1 MIKNLPKT
9 SVCSRLTNL
18 QYLKLL
24 ILVFVQFLFVSTYAQ
39 VNSYTLSSTTYTGAY
54 QVLSGTGSEAVTQLY
69 AAGSNVDSGISV
81 VPIPFSFNFNGK
93 LYTSINISVNGFVTF
108 GAVSPGLQDIT
119 PISSTTNYDAVIAP
133 YAWDLD
139 LLPASTTLNNIS
151 YQTSGTIAGSR
162 IFKVQWRVR
171 RSNNLGTAAP
181 ADTGT
186 NELVFQAWF
195 YETSNI
201 VQFQYNTFSP
211 LSNNQS
217 VSTGQVGLRGQSN
230 LDFSNLVM
238 PLGTSFPSAA
248 SLPFGAAATDVVNLS
263 PNNVGGASFVSAIGS
278 ASRRIYTWTPPTCFA
293 PTNIVMS
300 NVLVNTATVSF
311 VASAPAPASYSYEV
325 RISGLPGSGA
335 TGLIASG
342 TAVSP
347 QNLTGLLGGTTYFV
361 YLRSSCPPNSGWSRQ
376 EVFTTLCNTQIVPYY
391 QSFDLD
397 FGANPDEALPPSTP
411 ILSTC
416 NKTQNV
422 GTGANW
428 GAGDANGPPADVSSM
443 SNMVLMYDGQNIPGN
458 TNNANAWFY
467 TRGVSLDATKTY
479 YIKYLYAS
487 SPTLINS
494 MKVAYGTQP
503 DVAFMTAAIDDHPS
517 FRGGIFSNKVI
528 FSPTTTGV
536 YYFGFNAYSVA
547 NRGYLWVDEI
557 EVNESTCRKPTA
569 LTANSINRNN
579 ATIAFTAPTPAP
591 SAGYVY
597 YIATTPFTPPI
608 PSNTIGS
615 GTIAPG
621 ASIFTIS
628 GLNAG
633 TNYCVWIRS
642 SCGLGDFGEWS
653 LNVCFTTLPPLPSP
667 PCTPAPSSVD
677 NQGIVNV
684 AYSTVNNPS
693 VAEPGNYGNY
703 TGLIGNT
710 PQGQVLSVAITFN
723 TFGFDYNTKIWV
735 NWNNN
740 ASFEDAGENVASGL
754 SSSTSPNTLTL
765 TFTVPIATPLGN
777 YTMRIGGTDASPGIN
792 GTGPGL
798 GSCYTG
804 TWGTFEDYTINV
816 VVAPPI
822 LTISPITDTQCSS
835 SNSTLVT
842 ITSNPADFNN
852 QFSWS
857 PNSGSSTVTGD
868 PINGYI
874 INSATTQV
882 FTLTGTQNVAPFSTN
897 TAKFNFI
904 ANKKPEPII
913 ITPASA
919 SNCQTDTNRIL
930 LTASGGTINGIT
942 LYSEDFNSTAPGWVA
957 TNTPAH
963 SGGPVAN
970 SLWILRPNGYTYPT
984 GTFISNDASQFYLS
998 NSDAQGSGNFT
1009 STILTSPAFSL
1020 TGYTSTTIRFHQN
1033 FRGWINGAAL
1043 VQINDTSTGV
1053 WTTIQ
1058 SYGSIAS
1065 TVGISNGFVLTDLTV
1080 PPAYVGLPSVKI
1092 RFFYEAEWGY
1102 HWAIDNFSVIGS
1114 APGKVTWSP
1123 LTDLFTDPVLNI
1135 PYTGGFS
1142 STVYAK
1148 PTATTTYT
1156 ATSSTEA
1163 PNPIC
1168 PTTKTVVVTVQPIS
1182 KGTASPDQSFC
1193 FGSAGPVSIS
1203 GFVGTGVRWQYAS
1216 DAAFTVPNNVVFSA
1230 NAPTLIASKVN
1241 SPPITADRYF
1251 RMEIKNGACTTY
1263 SDVIK
1268 ITFDAVIYSA
1278 GAWSNGTGPNL
1289 SQVAVFAS
1297 NFTSTGNISACS
1309 VVLRNG
1315 AAVIINN
1322 NHTLTV
1328 ANTITTSTGGG
1339 TLEFLDGANLI
1350 QNTNVGNTVPI
1361 RYNRTSTVMRV
1372 YDFTYWSS
1380 PVAGQTLISL
1390 SGGTLFDKFYSWDNA
1405 FSPTQLYGWRVQL
1418 NGAPTMLVGRG
1429 YAIRTPLPFGSAPAT
1444 QAVTFVGVPY
1454 NGNLTTP
1461 IIVSG
1466 ATGPSPVGNRLNLI
1480 GNPYPSGL
1488 SANLFLDANKTIID
1502 GTIYF
1507 WTHNTPVSVLTN
1519 QYSNNDYA
1527 NYNLTGG
1534 TSTSNAATN
1543 LATGGVGNGL
1553 APNGFIAA
1561 GQGFFVSG
1569 ILNSNS
1575 TSSVSF
1581 TNAMRVTNNTNF
1593 YKASSN
1599 GTLGT
1604 PQPNANS
1611 PLLTYEKN
1619 RLWLDMYSTDGLFSQ
1634 LLYGNIEGATN
1645 AKDTLYDGLLFGDS
1659 STISIY
1665 SLLGNDRLTIKGNG
1679 LPFAQTDTNDIG
1691 YISKI
1696 NGNFTIALSNFDGLF
1711 DNENIYLEDKL
1722 LNVIHDLKAS
1732 NYNFSTGIGTF
1743 NDRFMLRFNNTN
1755 LNTEKVET
1763 DNRNIYVYKNQ
1774 NDVTVKSF
1782 NSAIES
1788 LTIFDLRGRTIY
1800 SKDKINANEFTAKD
1814 LSVANQVLLVKA
1826 KTVDGK
1832 VLTQKVIF

>member
-18 QYLKLL
+18 QYYKIF
-24 ILVFVQFLFVSTYAQ
+24 ILVLVQFLFVSTFAQ
-39 VNSYTLSSTTYTGAY
+39 VNNYGLTSSAYTGTAIGPIPAAFTGIA
-54 QVLSGTGSEAVTQLY
+54 GTGSEAVTQLY
-69 AAGSNVDSGISV
+69 AAGPNVDSGVNV
-81 VPIPFSFNFNGK
+81 VSIPFSFNFNGK
-93 LYTSINISVNGFVTF
+93 IYTSINISLNGFVTL
-108 GAVSPGLQDIT
+108 GSVSPGLQDIT
-119 PISSTTNYDAVIAP
+119 PISSATNYDAVIAP

-139 LLPASTTLNNIS
+139 LVPAGSQNIS
-151 YQTSGTIAGSR
+151 YQTSGVSVGSR
-162 IFKVQWRVR
+162 IFKVQWVVR
-171 RSNNLGTAAP
+171 RSNNLGTAAL
-181 ADTGT
+181 ADISGST
-186 NELVFQAWF
+186 NLVFQAWF

-201 VQFQYNTFSP
+201 VQFHYNIFSP
-211 LSNNQS
+211 GTANQS

-230 LDFSNLVM
+230 LDFRNLLM
-238 PLGTSFPSAA
+238 PLGTSFPSGS
-248 SLPFGAAATDVVNLS
+248 SLPFGTAATDVVNLS
-263 PNNVGGASFVSAIGS
+263 PNNSGGFFSTIPTASN
-278 ASRRIYTWTPPTCFA
+278 RIYTWTPPSCFA
-293 PTNIVMS
+293 PLNISMS
-300 NVLVNTATVSF
+300 NVLVNTATISF
-311 VASAPAPASYSYEV
+311 LAPAPAPASYSYEV
-325 RISGLPGSGA
+325 RTSGLPGSGGV
-335 TGLIASG
+335 GLTTSG

-347 QNLTGLLGGTTYFV
+347 QNITGLLGGTTYFV
-361 YLRSSCPPNSGWSRQ
+361 YLRSSCPPNSGWSRP
-376 EVFTTLCNTQIVPYY
+376 EIFTTLCNTQIVPYY

-479 YIKYLYAS
+479 YIKYFYAS

-579 ATIAFTAPTPAP
+579 ATIAFTPPTPAP

-597 YIATTPFTPPI
+597 FIATTPFTAPL
-608 PSNTIGS
+608 PSNTTGS
-615 GTIAPG
+615 GTIAAG
-621 ASIFTIS
+621 ATSILIS
-628 GLNAG
+628 GLNPG
-633 TNYCVWIRS
+633 TNYCVWVRS

-653 LNVCFTTLPPLPSP
+653 LNVCFTTLPPLAAT
-667 PCTPAPSSVD
+667 PCVPLSNGSVD
-677 NQGIVNV
+677 PIGISNV
-684 AYSTVNNPS
+684 TYSTVNNTTGL
-693 VAEPGNYGNY
+693 EPGQYGNY
-703 TGLIGNT
+703 TSLIGNIA
-710 PQGQVLSVAITFN
+710 QGQTLTVDVTYR
-723 TFGFDYNTKIWV
+723 TGFTYFTQIWV
-735 NWNNN
+735 NWNNDGFFTL
-740 ASFEDAGENVASGL
+740 AENVASGESTAAVPTTL
-754 SSSTSPNTLTL
+754 SL
-765 TFTVPIATPLGN
+765 TFTVPLGTPIGN
-777 YTMRIGGTDASPGIN
+777 YTMRIGGADLDPLTTYGTDQ
-792 GTGPGL
+792 GP
-798 GSCYTG
+798 CYSG
-804 TWGTFEDYTINV
+804 AWHVFEDYTINV
-816 VVAPPI
+816 VVAPPV
-822 LTISPITDTQCSS
+822 LTISPTTSIQCSS
-835 SNSTLVT
+835 SNSSVIT
-842 ITSNPADFNN
+842 ITSTINDFDDY
-852 QFSWS
+852 SWLPVGPGIS
-857 PNSGSSTVTGD
+857 ISGYPTGPFTITSD
-868 PINGYI
+868 N
-874 INSATTQV
+874 TQT
-882 FTLTGTQNVAPFSTN
+882 FTLTAKQNSGNLSTN
-897 TAKFNFI
+897 TAKFTYVANARPTSI
-904 ANKKPEPII
+904 AIN
-913 ITPASA
+913 PASA
-919 SNCQTDTNRIL
+919 SNCQTDTAPIL
-930 LTASGGTINGIT
+930 LTASGGTINDINILT
-942 LYSEDFNSTAPGWVA
+942 EDFNGATQPGWTA
-957 TNTPAH
+957 STTPAH
-963 SGGPVAN
+963 AGGVVA
-970 SLWILRPNGYTYPT
+970 SSYWTLRPSPYTYQV
-984 GTFISNDASQFYLS
+984 TFSSNDASQFYLS
-998 NSDAQGSGNFT
+998 NSDIQGNGNTT
-1009 STILTSPAFSL
+1009 STTLTSPVFSL
-1020 TGYTSTTIRFHQN
+1020 VGYTDAKINFYQYYRQFSNGSAKVQIRDSTTSTWIDLQN
-1033 FRGWINGAAL
+1033 ATTTSIGIPAPFVFQFYQVPVAL
-1043 VQINDTSTGV
+1043 LGL
-1053 WTTIQ
+1053 
-1058 SYGSIAS
+1058 S
-1065 TVGISNGFVLTDLTV
+1065 TVQV
-1080 PPAYVGLPSVKI
+1080 
-1092 RFFYEAEWGY
+1092 RFYYEAVWGY
-1102 HWAIDNFSVIGS
+1102 YWAIDNFSVTGS
-1114 APGKVTWSP
+1114 APGKIAWSP
-1123 LTDLFTDPVLNI
+1123 TTDLWQNVGMTI

-1148 PTATTTYT
+1148 PSITTTYT

-1168 PTTKTVVVTVQPIS
+1168 PTTKTVVVTVQPIAR
-1182 KGTASPDQSFC
+1182 GTASPDQSFC
-1193 FGSAGPVSIS
+1193 FGLPTPISIT
-1203 GFVGTGVRWQYAS
+1203 GIVGTPVRWQYS
-1216 DAAFTVPNNVVFSA
+1216 NDNINFINIPFTPLT
-1230 NAPTLIASKVN
+1230 TLSSIRMNTPV
-1241 SPPITADRYF
+1241 ITADRYF
-1251 RMEIKNGACTTY
+1251 RLEIKNGACSTY
-1263 SDVIK
+1263 STIIK
-1268 ITFDAVIYSA
+1268 ITFDAVTYST

-1361 RYNRTSTVMRV
+1361 RYNRTSTKMRV

-1380 PVAGQTLISL
+1380 PVAGQTLFNL
-1390 SGGTLFDKFYSWDNA
+1390 SNLTLFDKYYSWDNA
-1405 FSPTQLYGWRVQL
+1405 FSPAQLYGWKVQL
-1418 NGAPTMLVGRG
+1418 NGAANMLVGRG

-1444 QAVTFVGVPY
+1444 QAVTFVGVPF
-1454 NGNLTTP
+1454 NGNLTAP
-1461 IIVSG
+1461 IVVSG
-1466 ATGPSPVGNRLNLI
+1466 TGGTNLALGNRLNLI

-1488 SANLFLDANKTIID
+1488 SANLFLTANSAVID
-1502 GTIYF
+1502 GTIFF
-1507 WTHNTPVSVLTN
+1507 WTHNTAVGVFAAN
-1519 QYSNNDYA
+1519 AYANNDYA
-1527 NYNLTGG
+1527 SYNL
-1534 TSTSNAATN
+1534 S
-1543 LATGGVGNGL
+1543 GGVGTSAGGPFNGTVGNGA
-1553 APNGFIAA
+1553 APDGFIGA
-1561 GQGFFVSG
+1561 GQAFFANG
-1569 ILNSNS
+1569 KATTGTNS
-1575 TSSVSF
+1575 TVSF
-1581 TNAMRVTNNTNF
+1581 TNAMRITNNSSF
-1593 YKASSN
+1593 YRASSS
-1599 GTLGT
+1599 GTLST
-1604 PQPNANS
+1604 PEPNTNS

-1679 LPFAQTDTNDIG
+1679 LPFAQSDTNDIG

-1732 NYNFSTGIGTF
+1732 NYSFNTTIGTF

-1755 LNTEKVET
+1755 LSTEKIET

-1774 NDVTVKSF
+1774 NDVIVKSF